1 MAQHYP
7 IESFK
12 QKRFKVIANG
22 IEYAFKKSRGLMNT
36 SMSYEYTGEQEG
48 NEVYLVRRKIPSG
61 IVYGM
66 DIGIF
71 EVHYNRESR
80 KVVVI
85 YLVA

>member
-22 IEYAFKKSRGLMNT
+22 IDYAFAKSRGLMKT
-36 SMSYEYTGEQEG
+36 SMSFQFIGEQEG
-48 NEVYLVRRKIPSG
+48 NEVYLVKRRIPAG
-61 IVYGM
+61 IVYGSE
-66 DIGIF
+66 IGDF
-71 EVHYNRESR
+71 EVHYSPVSR
-80 KVVVI
+80 KIVMI